1 MITIIIMVALVLMSG
16 YFSATETAFSTAN
29 KTKLKTLAEKNNK
42 SAKRVLKL
50 LDKYDRLLSTIL
62 IGNNIVNIAL
72 SSIATVYFINEVI
85 LGNQELATTVA
96 TLVTTVVVLIFGE
109 ITPKSLAKDFPEK
122 FAMFSSPF
130 IQFLIYLF
138 LPVNVLFTLWKKL
151 LSKIFKKKEDE
162 DKMSQEELLMLVEE
176 VEQEGSI
183 DESEG
188 DLLRNAIEFRERRAS
203 DILTHRMDLEAVPM
217 DATMDEIADKF
228 SNSQFSRLLVYR
240 DSIDTII
247 GAIHQKDFFGKNGV
261 TTKSLDE
268 LMTAVVYVQ
277 HSERIN
283 DLLMQ
288 MQKNKTHIAVILDE
302 YGGTLGIVTMED
314 ILEELVG
321 EIWDE
326 HDEVEEDFEELGEDR
341 YLVDCSVN
349 LDDVAEKF
357 DMEIESESGTLAGFV
372 MEKFGGIP
380 EEGEVYTDDNMTI
393 TVQEKD
399 VQRIMKVEIE
409 IHHPEEDAEDEE
421 KDKEKEKEKDDKK
434 DKEKEKDKDD
444 KKDKD

>member
-1 MITIIIMVALVLMSG
+1 MIPIIIMVALVMMSA

-29 KTKLKTLAEKNNK
+29 KTKLKTLAEKDNK
-42 SAKRVLKL
+42 RAKRVLKL

-72 SSIATVYFINEVI
+72 SSIATVYFIDLMKNGEYAH
-85 LGNQELATTVA
+85 LAATVA
-96 TLVTTVVVLIFGE
+96 TAVTTVVVLIFGE
-109 ITPKSLAKDFPEK
+109 ISPKSIAKDFPER
-122 FAMFSSPF
+122 FAMFSSGL
-130 IQFLIYLF
+130 IQLLSYIL
-138 LPVNVLFTLWKKL
+138 LPINVIFSLWKKL

-176 VEQEGSI
+176 VEQDGSI
-183 DESEG
+183 DENEG

-203 DILTHRMDLEAVPM
+203 DILTHRMDLEAVPN

-228 SNSQFSRLLVYR
+228 AASQFSRLLVYR

-268 LMTAVVYVQ
+268 LMAPVVYVQ
-277 HSERIN
+277 QNERIN

-326 HDEVEEDFEELGEDR
+326 HDEVEKDFEELGEDR

-357 DMEIESESGTLAGFV
+357 DMDIESESGTLAGFV
-372 MEKFGGIP
+372 MEKFGGVP
-380 EEGEVYTDDNMTI
+380 EEGEVYTDENMTI

-409 IHHPEEDAEDEE
+409 IHHSEEDEE
-421 KDKEKEKEKDDKK
+421 EEEKT
-434 DKEKEKDKDD
+434 KEKEKDKD
-444 KKDKD
+444 KDEN